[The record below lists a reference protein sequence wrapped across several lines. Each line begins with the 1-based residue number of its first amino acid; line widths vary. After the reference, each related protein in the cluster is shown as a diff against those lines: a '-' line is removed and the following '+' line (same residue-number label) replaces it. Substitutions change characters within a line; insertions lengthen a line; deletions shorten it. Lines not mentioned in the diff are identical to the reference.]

1 MSRVVLT
8 IRDNEG
14 YTAEQAGSR
23 HTLADLLHEVEAAI
37 DDFGEDAEVVTFN
50 LNNPRGAS
58 WGRFIIDYGVE
69 DVETFEVPDSMWD

>member
-1 MSRVVLT
+1 MKVVLS

-14 YTAEQAGSR
+14 YTAKQVDSR
-23 HTLADLLHEVEAAI
+23 HTLAELLHEVETAI

-58 WGRFIIDYGVE
+58 WGNLSIVYGFE
-69 DVETFEVPDSMWD
+69 DAETFEAPEEW